1 MRQSTLLAAI
11 LLLALPVAQVH
22 AQHKHVHGEGRLD
35 AVIDK
40 ETITLNLELPLDAAV
55 GFERPPRNAKEKAAL
70 AAADKA
76 LKDAAA
82 LFLPT
87 PAARCTVQSAQA
99 QVPFT
104 GGGDKHDE
112 HAHEGETHHAD
123 IEASYVFRCAEPAA
137 LKGIETALFKHF
149 KRLYRLETQRSGP
162 AGQGAQ
168 RLTPKSPVLTW

>member
-1 MRQSTLLAAI
+1 MRQPALLAAV
-11 LLLALPVAQVH
+11 LLLALPVAH

-35 AVIDK
+35 VVIDK

-55 GFERPPRNAKEKAAL
+55 GFERPPRNDKERAAL

-76 LKDAAA
+76 LQEAAA
-82 LFLPT
+82 LFVPT

-104 GGGDKHDE
+104 GGDDKHGE
-112 HAHEGETHHAD
+112 HAHEGEVHHAD

-137 LKGIETALFKHF
+137 LKGIETTLFKHF
-149 KRLYRLETQRSGP
+149 KRLYRIETQRSGP

-168 RLTPKSPVLTW
+168 RLTPKIPVLTW